1 LEATVHVIRLR
12 TLLAVTAVALAA
24 LALTSTSAS
33 AQDYPPT
40 PPTPSQ
46 ACTPVP
52 SASGPL
58 LPGAVVNI
66 GIACG
71 GIEGGNSYTGIL
83 ASTPIT
89 LPVTRAAADDSVVF
103 TGVRLPADFELNA
116 RHTISLV
123 DAGTGA
129 TLGSANFCV
138 DGSGR
143 ITNCQTGTG
152 KNIPR
157 TGSDLTG
164 PGLRIGAGLLAVGAG
179 ALVVSRRRKAAAGI
193 AA

>member
-1 LEATVHVIRLR
+1 MIRLR
-12 TLLAVTAVALAA
+12 TLLAITAVAMAA

-46 ACTPVP
+46 ACTPAP
-52 SASGPL
+52 SASAPM
-58 LPGAVVNI
+58 LPTAVVNI

-71 GIEGGNSYTGIL
+71 GIEGGNNYTGVL

-89 LPVTRAAADDSVVF
+89 LPVTTAAADDSVVF

-143 ITNCQTGTG
+143 ITSCAATGTG